1 MNFKRSTT
9 SMAIAIMALSLI
21 SMTSVQQDVFASGLG
36 MSITATADQGS
47 NIIIVTGITNSD
59 VTDVTYTVTAPNG
72 NIVQLGQLTP
82 DENGE
87 FMIKLLVGILW
98 PGDGLYEI
106 RVMQSVTA
114 NSLYTLD
121 VEFQI
126 TDGMTVETLVTEST
140 IDSEVILSNL
150 TTVTRDV
157 GLEISA
163 DAVIGSTTITITG
176 TTDRMSEGI
185 TLTVT
190 SPNGNIVSIAQVL
203 PDVNGEFTS
212 VFTTGGP
219 LWTQDGDYTITAH
232 QNDNPKYNASVK
244 VEIIDGVVIPEFG
257 TIAAMIL
264 AVAIISIIA
273 ISAKSRLSIIPRY

>member
-9 SMAIAIMALSLI
+9 TMVIAIMALSLI
-21 SMTSVQQDVFASGLG
+21 SMTSVQQDVFASGPG

-47 NIIIVTGITNSD
+47 NTIAVTGMTALASND
-59 VTDVTYTVTAPNG
+59 VTFVVKSPSGNNLVTVAQ
-72 NIVQLGQLTP
+72 VTP
-82 DENGE
+82 DDDGN
-87 FMIKLLVGILW
+87 FTVIFKVGQTW
-98 PGDGLYEI
+98 NEDGLYSITAKQGQSSIYTLTVFVE
-106 RVMQSVTA
+106 VTGGMTEETSVTQ
-114 NSLYTLD
+114 STL
-121 VEFQI
+121 E
-126 TDGMTVETLVTEST
+126 MES
-140 IDSEVILSNL
+140 ILSIQTNVDKY
-150 TTVTRDV
+150 T

-163 DAVIGSTTITITG
+163 DAVEGSTTIEITG
-176 TTDRMSEGI
+176 STDRISERI

-190 SPNGNIVSIAQVL
+190 SPNGNIVSIAQVS
-203 PDVNGEFTS
+203 PDVNGEFTT

-219 LWTQDGDYTITAH
+219 LWKQDGNYIISAH
-232 QNDNPKYNASVK
+232 QNDDEMYNASVT

>member
-9 SMAIAIMALSLI
+9 TMVIAIMALSLI
-21 SMTSVQQDVFASGLG
+21 SMTSVQQDVFASGPG

-47 NIIIVTGITNSD
+47 NTIAVTGMTALASND
-59 VTDVTYTVTAPNG
+59 VTFVVKSPSGNNLVTVAQ
-72 NIVQLGQLTP
+72 VTP
-82 DENGE
+82 DDDGN
-87 FMIKLLVGILW
+87 FTVIFKVGQTW
-98 PGDGLYEI
+98 NEDGLYSITAKQGQSSIYTLTVFVE
-106 RVMQSVTA
+106 VTSGMTEETSVTQ
-114 NSLYTLD
+114 STL
-121 VEFQI
+121 E
-126 TDGMTVETLVTEST
+126 MES
-140 IDSEVILSNL
+140 ILSIQTNVDKY
-150 TTVTRDV
+150 T

-163 DAVIGSTTITITG
+163 DAVEGSTTIEITG
-176 TTDRMSEGI
+176 STDRISERI

-190 SPNGNIVSIAQVL
+190 SPNGNIVSIAQVS
-203 PDVNGEFTS
+203 PDANREFTT

-219 LWTQDGDYTITAH
+219 LWKQDGNYIISAH
-232 QNDNPKYNASVK
+232 QNDDEMYNASVT

>member
-126 TDGMTVETLVTEST
+126 T
-140 IDSEVILSNL
+140 
-150 TTVTRDV
+150 
-157 GLEISA
+157 
-163 DAVIGSTTITITG
+163 
-176 TTDRMSEGI
+176 
-185 TLTVT
+185 
-190 SPNGNIVSIAQVL
+190 
-203 PDVNGEFTS
+203 
-212 VFTTGGP
+212 
-219 LWTQDGDYTITAH
+219 
-232 QNDNPKYNASVK
+232 
-244 VEIIDGVVIPEFG
+244 
-257 TIAAMIL
+257 
-264 AVAIISIIA
+264 
-273 ISAKSRLSIIPRY
+273 

>member
-9 SMAIAIMALSLI
+9 TMVIAIMALSLI
-21 SMTSVQQDVFASGLG
+21 SMTSVQQDVFASGPG

-47 NIIIVTGITNSD
+47 NTIAVTGMTALASND
-59 VTDVTYTVTAPNG
+59 VTFVVKSPSGNNLVTVAQ
-72 NIVQLGQLTP
+72 VTP
-82 DENGE
+82 DDDGN
-87 FMIKLLVGILW
+87 FTVIFKVGQTW
-98 PGDGLYEI
+98 NEDGLYSITAKQGQSSIYTLTVFVE
-106 RVMQSVTA
+106 VTSGMTEETSVTQ
-114 NSLYTLD
+114 STL
-121 VEFQI
+121 E
-126 TDGMTVETLVTEST
+126 MES
-140 IDSEVILSNL
+140 ILSIQTNVDKS
-150 TTVTRDV
+150 T

-163 DAVIGSTTITITG
+163 DAVEGSTTIEITG
-176 TTDRMSEGI
+176 STDRISEGI

-190 SPNGNIVSIAQVL
+190 SPNGNIVSIAQVS
-203 PDVNGEFTS
+203 PDVNGEFTT

-219 LWTQDGDYTITAH
+219 LWKQDGNYIISAH
-232 QNDNPKYNASVK
+232 QNDDEMYNASVT

>member
-21 SMTSVQQDVFASGLG
+21 SMTSVQQDVFAQTLG
-36 MSITATADQGS
+36 MSLTATADQGS
-47 NIIIVTGITNSD
+47 DRIIVTGITVSD
-59 VTDVTYTVTAPNG
+59 ITDITFRVTSPSG
-72 NIVQLGQLTP
+72 NIVLIGQQSP

-87 FMIKLLVGILW
+87 FTLKLLVGKLW
-98 PGDGLYEI
+98 TDDGLYEI
-106 RVMQSVTA
+106 QVMQAVTA

-140 IDSEVILSNL
+140 IDSEIILSNL
-150 TTVTRDV
+150 TTVTRDA

-163 DAVIGSTTITITG
+163 DAVEGSTTIEITG
-176 TTDRMSEGI
+176 STDRMSEGI

-232 QNDNPKYNASVK
+232 QNDNPLYNASTE